1 MTGCLVTDSADGLVG
16 ADWSDEEVAEFGEAL
31 LALVGSGRSW
41 GERPCCG
48 RVFGC
53 VCRSDR

>member
-1 MTGCLVTDSADGLVG
+1 MADSADGLVG

-31 LALVGSGRSW
+31 LALVGSGVLW
-41 GERPCCG
+41 GVRPCCG